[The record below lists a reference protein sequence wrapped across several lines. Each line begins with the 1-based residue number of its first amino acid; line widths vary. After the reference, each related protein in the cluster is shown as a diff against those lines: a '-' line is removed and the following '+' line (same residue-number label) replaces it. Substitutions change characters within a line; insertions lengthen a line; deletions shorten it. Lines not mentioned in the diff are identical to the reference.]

1 MTTVHHHHMLLG
13 RLGRS
18 STKAGWCWTAPV
30 WERDTEK
37 YSAPP
42 EVSAEWVHQH
52 TLLVQMHQLTTTLFP
67 NTDRCND
74 NTVKKSFRIGE
85 TWMKTDLSGH
95 RVQCL
100 CLGNGRGEWK
110 CDRESGAHSKYL
122 LKTFNKT
129 QHLGIYKHCID
140 AFQPGL
146 VGYRRGYC
154 GIRPW
159 AIQVSIQQRG
169 NMPHRFWEL
178 LPRRTALD
186 PDSGQQTDAVHLSG
200 QWSQL
205 SGVG

>member
-1 MTTVHHHHMLLG
+1 MLDCTCLGEGHGKIQCTSRSKRRMSSPTHPVSSDAPADHH
-13 RLGRS
+13 
-18 STKAGWCWTAPV
+18 A
-30 WERDTEK
+30 
-37 YSAPP
+37 
-42 EVSAEWVHQH
+42 
-52 TLLVQMHQLTTTLFP
+52 LFL

-95 RVQCL
+95 RVECL

-154 GIRPW
+154 GIRP
-159 AIQVSIQQRG
+159 
-169 NMPHRFWEL
+169 
-178 LPRRTALD
+178 
-186 PDSGQQTDAVHLSG
+186 
-200 QWSQL
+200 
-205 SGVG
+205 